1 MKKQEFDSILKQN
14 QLSRK
19 DFAELSG
26 IQYTTVG
33 KWNDADRTIPA
44 WVKSWLKNYIKAK
57 SYEDVKDKVLQ
68 IEGLA

>member
-1 MKKQEFDSILKQN
+1 MEKKEFDSILKQN

-33 KWNDADRTIPA
+33 KWNDTDRTIPS
-44 WVKSWLKNYIKAK
+44 WVESWLKNYIKAK